1 MPRRAGALGFH
12 GVQEQNDWTLLF
24 PLSPPVAACV
34 EEILLV
40 LFLNLLFVAKMVAA

>member
-1 MPRRAGALGFH
+1 MPHRVDAAGFH

-24 PLSPPVAACV
+24 PLSPPLAACV

-40 LFLNLLFVAKMVAA
+40 FF